1 MPKLQP
7 LKLQPNEKCHMF
19 STQFIQIQA
28 KLIRTKFIT
37 CNLNRYKCTQIRI
50 FLAAINTETKFC
62 TWRFFNDKAMYQHL
76 LLQMKMILQKKQ
88 LLDRKKVDLH

>member
-1 MPKLQP
+1 
-7 LKLQPNEKCHMF
+7 MF

-28 KLIRTKFIT
+28 KLISIKLIT

-62 TWRFFNDKAMYQHL
+62 TWRFFNDKAMY
-76 LLQMKMILQKKQ
+76 
-88 LLDRKKVDLH
+88 